1 MIKLLIDVC
10 TSKDVARANK
20 IIAINIIGEL
30 VIFSGV
36 NFKPYLETVL
46 KLLFSA
52 AQMGLNIEVEVDENI
67 VEC

>member
-30 VIFSGV
+30 VIFIGV
-36 NFKPYLETVL
+36 NFKPYLLIYLEYMERNLNNYVMKFLWLILL
-46 KLLFSA
+46 K
-52 AQMGLNIEVEVDENI
+52 
-67 VEC
+67 